1 MSESQNKRI
10 IESAFKR
17 FNARRES
24 YLAEK
29 FETIMRLGLDAVLE
43 AHEMNPAVHHHNI
56 DERDTLGWAIFHDGT
71 LVKSE
76 AQDKGPITG
85 NVLNKLEAIGSETK
99 GWVGI
104 VMSEMTFNWYR
115 VDWEI
120 GFLNYSVEEIKRNF
134 KSIFKPIET

>member
-1 MSESQNKRI
+1 
-10 IESAFKR
+10 
-17 FNARRES
+17 
-24 YLAEK
+24 
-29 FETIMRLGLDAVLE
+29 
-43 AHEMNPAVHHHNI
+43 MNPAVHHHNI

-85 NVLNKLEAIGSETK
+85 NVLSKLEAIGSGTS

>member
-1 MSESQNKRI
+1 M
-10 IESAFKR
+10 
-17 FNARRES
+17 
-24 YLAEK
+24 
-29 FETIMRLGLDAVLE
+29 
-43 AHEMNPAVHHHNI
+43 
-56 DERDTLGWAIFHDGT
+56 
-71 LVKSE
+71 
-76 AQDKGPITG
+76 
-85 NVLNKLEAIGSETK
+85 LNKLEAIGSETK